1 MTAGATISVM
11 SAERRSFRLL
21 PIQQV
26 HVYREVFAQLDR
38 MVASLQP
45 GERLQSER
53 DLAEGLQVSRVS
65 VREALR
71 ALESMGKIEIRRNSG
86 AFVLD
91 PDGTLPAEQILVG
104 VEPDPASLQW
114 LTDLRA
120 AIETRV
126 VQLLARRQDA
136 DLRAVREFLERAG
149 DELADQD
156 VEQGSLD
163 VRFEALLARAA
174 GNPMLERVQKWVH
187 QAWVTAWSEFG
198 LAPGDRRTLHTEHI
212 AILSA
217 LEAGDAALAV
227 ARMEDHVDCQVRDA
241 AVARGEQEGDTGAPD
256 ARTDRDL
263 P

>member
-1 MTAGATISVM
+1 MTAAARISVM
-11 SAERRSFRLL
+11 SAERPSFRLL

-26 HVYREVFAQLDR
+26 YVYREVFAQLDR
-38 MVASLQP
+38 MVASMQP
-45 GERLQSER
+45 GERLRSER

-71 ALESMGKIEIRRNSG
+71 ALESMRKIEIRRNAG

-91 PDGTLPAEQILVG
+91 PDGTLPAEQLLLG
-104 VEPDPASLQW
+104 VAPDLASLQW

-120 AIETRV
+120 AVETRV
-126 VQLLARRQDA
+126 VQLLARRPDA
-136 DLRAVREFLERAG
+136 DLRPVHEFLERAAG
-149 DELADQD
+149 ELADQD

-187 QAWVTAWSEFG
+187 QAWVTAWGEFG
-198 LAPGDRRTLHTEHI
+198 RAPGDRRTLHTEHI
-212 AILSA
+212 AILAA

-241 AVARGEQEGDTGAPD
+241 AVARSDQEGRHPCT
-256 ARTDRDL
+256 
-263 P
+263 